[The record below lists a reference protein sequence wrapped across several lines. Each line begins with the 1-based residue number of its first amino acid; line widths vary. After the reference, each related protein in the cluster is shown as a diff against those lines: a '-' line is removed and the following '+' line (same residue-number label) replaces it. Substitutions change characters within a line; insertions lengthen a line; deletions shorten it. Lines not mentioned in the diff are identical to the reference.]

1 MNGVIFYHEAGSCG
15 DFVCGLLQ
23 KTKEFF
29 CYSKFDQIDE
39 NGMVLPHKAK
49 DNISTLFPEPNR
61 ELGLWA
67 ARDWIDYDQS
77 KIDALIEK
85 ENKIFIINI
94 MTMTQYKSLRE
105 KNCNYPLV
113 GINVEGQLDYFV
125 KKCVLLKLKD
135 FESWKDSAKQYGH
148 VAEYMYSKGKF
159 KNWYWKHY
167 LQDSEKYPIRD
178 LDLIKEDE
186 FDYTIDLG
194 NILTFDFTQLSSL
207 VNINKFDKQ
216 WMEQWRNKQQKRFI
230 RRPILNDVIE
240 NILGYNPC
248 MEQED
253 YKCLLDEYDNDMI
266 KRYYPNAPY
275 FNNSIEINSY
285 LFR

>member
-1 MNGVIFYHEAGSCG
+1 
-15 DFVCGLLQ
+15 
-23 KTKEFF
+23 
-29 CYSKFDQIDE
+29 
-39 NGMVLPHKAK
+39 MVLPHKAK
-49 DNISTLFPEPNR
+49 DNISTLFPEPNK

-67 ARDWIDYDQS
+67 TRDWIDYDQS

-167 LQDSEKYPIRD
+167 LQDSRKYPIRD
-178 LDLIKEDE
+178 LDLIEKDE

-194 NILTFDFTQLSSL
+194 NILAFDFTQLSSL

-230 RRPILNDVIE
+230 RRPVLTDVVE
-240 NILGYNPC
+240 SILGYNPC
-248 MEQED
+248 MAPED

>member
-1 MNGVIFYHEAGSCG
+1 
-15 DFVCGLLQ
+15 
-23 KTKEFF
+23 
-29 CYSKFDQIDE
+29 
-39 NGMVLPHKAK
+39 
-49 DNISTLFPEPNR
+49 
-61 ELGLWA
+61 
-67 ARDWIDYDQS
+67 
-77 KIDALIEK
+77 
-85 ENKIFIINI
+85 
-94 MTMTQYKSLRE
+94 
-105 KNCNYPLV
+105 
-113 GINVEGQLDYFV
+113 
-125 KKCVLLKLKD
+125 
-135 FESWKDSAKQYGH
+135 
-148 VAEYMYSKGKF
+148 
-159 KNWYWKHY
+159 
-167 LQDSEKYPIRD
+167 
-178 LDLIKEDE
+178 
-186 FDYTIDLG
+186 
-194 NILTFDFTQLSSL
+194 